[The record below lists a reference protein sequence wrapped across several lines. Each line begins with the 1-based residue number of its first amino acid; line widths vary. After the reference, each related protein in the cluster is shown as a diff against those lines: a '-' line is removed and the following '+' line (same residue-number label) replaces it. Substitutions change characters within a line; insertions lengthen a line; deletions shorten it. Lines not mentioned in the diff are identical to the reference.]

1 MKLSTVV
8 AVATVACAV
17 GTAHA
22 QVKGISDD
30 VVRIGV
36 LVDMSGPYSQGS
48 GIGAV
53 RAAEMVVKDFGGK
66 VLGKPVE
73 VVYAD
78 HQNKADI
85 GAAKAREWFDIGKVD
100 MVLDLV
106 NSSVA
111 MAVQKL
117 ATEKKKIVIITGGGT
132 VALSN
137 QEC

>member
-1 MKLSTVV
+1 MKLTTLVT
-8 AVATVACAV
+8 AALFACAT
-17 GTAHA
+17 GAAQA
-22 QVKGISDD
+22 QVKGVSDD

-53 RAAEMVVKDFGGK
+53 RAAEMAVRDYGGK

-73 VVYAD
+73 VIYAD

-100 MVLDLV
+100 
-106 NSSVA
+106 
-111 MAVQKL
+111 
-117 ATEKKKIVIITGGGT
+117 
-132 VALSN
+132 
-137 QEC
+137 